1 MLQQPQPLTAVR
13 SRAGRPD
20 GIACP
25 GALSPS
31 ERAIVLGLAAGRA
44 PKQLAAD
51 NAVALATV
59 RCHIQSAKRKTRA
72 RTLAELV
79 AITTRLGGPVSH

>member
-1 MLQQPQPLTAVR
+1 MLQQPQPFTAVR
-13 SRAGRPD
+13 SRPARPD
-20 GIACP
+20 GFACP
-25 GALSPS
+25 GVLSPS
-31 ERAIVLGLAAGRA
+31 ERAIVRGLAAGRA

-59 RCHIQSAKRKTRA
+59 RCHLQSAKRKTRA

-79 AITTRLGGPVSH
+79 AIVTRLDSPISH